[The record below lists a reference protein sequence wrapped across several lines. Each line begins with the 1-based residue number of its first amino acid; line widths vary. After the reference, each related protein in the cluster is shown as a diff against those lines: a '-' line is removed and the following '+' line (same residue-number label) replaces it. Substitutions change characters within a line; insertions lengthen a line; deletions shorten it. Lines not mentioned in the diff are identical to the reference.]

1 MMYSLMYSID
11 TDIEIFVNKDSA
23 SYITSSSSSRNG
35 GKFESISGNWWV
47 SEMEYSFSHDGF
59 K

>member
-23 SYITSSSSSRNG
+23 SYITSSSSSSNG
-35 GKFESISGNWWV
+35 GKFESISRNWWV
-47 SEMEYSFSHDGF
+47 SEMEYSFWHDGF